1 MFNCIKLFFFFQLVS
16 IADNM
21 LDRKPG
27 DWFGPAATAH
37 LLKAALDKVVL
48 KSSNQL
54 DQNLL
59 SNFRIYVARDT
70 TVYKQDILDMCL
82 KSSKE
87 ATPNNDADDDDAFD
101 DAVEAEGFSVLRRSS
116 AEVLI
121 VESGRSGNSTL
132 ESGAVSG
139 VPYFSDGSNFV
150 EVERESFQGS
160 DADAAIASFLSLQGR
175 ISVDGEEWTVETA
188 TCDAASSDA
197 NVTNRDDRRDAAA
210 ATATTKKLYPSLSK
224 EFDRLDRNV
233 DEDNRWVPVL
243 ILVPVRLG
251 FENRLNPVYGP
262 CVQALLA
269 DPTCVGIIGGRP
281 KHSLYFVGFQEENLI
296 HLDPH
301 LVQVC
306 PFYFHL
312 LPLPQLW
319 SWVVCYKSIL

>member
-1 MFNCIKLFFFFQLVS
+1 
-16 IADNM
+16 M

-37 LLKAALDKVVL
+37 LLKAALDKVVP
-48 KSSNQL
+48 KSSNKL
-54 DQNLL
+54 DQSLL

-82 KSSKE
+82 KSTKE
-87 ATPNNDADDDDAFD
+87 ATPNDGDDDAFD

-121 VESGRSGNSTL
+121 VESGRSGNTTL

-139 VPYFSDGSNFV
+139 VPYFSDGANFAKV
-150 EVERESFQGS
+150 DRQNFPRS
-160 DADAAIASFLSLQGR
+160 DADVATFLSLGGR

-188 TCDAASSDA
+188 AADCDASSSD
-197 NVTNRDDRRDAAA
+197 TNATKRDERRDADVVM
-210 ATATTKKLYPSLSK
+210 TKKLYPSLSK
-224 EFDRLDRNV
+224 EFDRLDRNM
-233 DEDNRWVPVL
+233 DEDTRWVPVL

-251 FENRLNPVYGP
+251 FENRLNPIYGP

-301 LVQVC
+301 LVQVKLDRFLFLSLSVRSLFC
-306 PFYFHL
+306 PRADQMKKL
-312 LPLPQLW
+312 QAG
-319 SWVVCYKSIL
+319 ILRTCK